1 MTVLEEVPREVFGR
15 EVNSHTF
22 IGLGMI
28 CIALLVIW
36 LIRRSRA

>member
-1 MTVLEEVPREVFGR
+1 MAVTLASEVFGR

-22 IGLGMI
+22 VGLLMISIGI
-28 CIALLVIW
+28 LLFL